1 MISYPTKR
9 DLDGVYFRTRRDEK
23 WCDICF
29 SDLTEEERKEVMEN
43 RSIDWLKSLAN
54 ILVNAIRNVGD
65 QLDLMAG
72 FPDEEYEESD

>member
-54 ILVNAIRNVGD
+54 AIRNIGD
-65 QLDLMAG
+65 QLDLSAR
-72 FPDEEYEESD
+72 FPDDEDEESD

>member
-1 MISYPTKR
+1 MISYPKKR

-43 RSIDWLKSLAN
+43 RSITRPQRSARLTAN
-54 ILVNAIRNVGD
+54 ILLPV
-65 QLDLMAG
+65 L
-72 FPDEEYEESD
+72 

>member
-1 MISYPTKR
+1 MISYPKKR

-54 ILVNAIRNVGD
+54 AIRNIGD
-65 QLDLMAG
+65 QLDLSAR
-72 FPDEEYEESD
+72 FPDDEDEESD

>member
-29 SDLTEEERKEVMEN
+29 SDLT
-43 RSIDWLKSLAN
+43 
-54 ILVNAIRNVGD
+54 
-65 QLDLMAG
+65 
-72 FPDEEYEESD
+72 DEE